1 MLLPV
6 NRDLSR
12 TDNLW
17 MEKKKQI
24 YNIRYPQHFGEEE
37 EKKHTRLMRNKF
49 VILKFFLIVYYL
61 SSSSFFLDRKDY

>member
-24 YNIRYPQHFGEEE
+24 YNIRYPQHFGEE

>member
-17 MEKKKQI
+17 MEKKNKFTI
-24 YNIRYPQHFGEEE
+24 YDILNFGEEE

-61 SSSSFFLDRKDY
+61 SSSFFFS